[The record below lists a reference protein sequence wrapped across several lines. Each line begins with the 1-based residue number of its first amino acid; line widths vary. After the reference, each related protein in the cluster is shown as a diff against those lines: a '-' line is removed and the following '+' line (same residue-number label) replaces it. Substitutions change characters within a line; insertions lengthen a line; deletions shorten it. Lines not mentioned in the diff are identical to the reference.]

1 MEGLAERRSLST
13 KRSYHP
19 ADTEQCINPDDLC
32 NEAGPD
38 RHQLT
43 PFRFAVETIF
53 RRRRKR
59 PETKAAYV
67 PRQPNNGDRHVGPHP
82 ERDLPQIP
90 HHRTSRPSPPSCK
103 AMTEAVV
110 ALSAFFSVSI
120 FLAHAFD
127 AYRMR

>member
-1 MEGLAERRSLST
+1 MGGLAERRFLSA
-13 KRSYHP
+13 KGSYHP
-19 ADTEQCINPDDLC
+19 GGIEKSSNPDNLC
-32 NEAGPD
+32 NGAGPR

-59 PETKAAYV
+59 PETKAAYL

-82 ERDLPQIP
+82 KRDLPQIH
-90 HHRTSRPSPPSCK
+90 HHRTSRRRPPRGN
-103 AMTEAVV
+103 AMIEAVM
-110 ALSAFFSVSI
+110 ALSVFFSVSI

>member
-1 MEGLAERRSLST
+1 MEGLAERRSLSA

-19 ADTEQCINPDDLC
+19 AIQNNPAMTILC

-38 RHQLT
+38 RYQLT

-110 ALSAFFSVSI
+110 ALSVFFSVSI